1 MRLEFDEQGYVCCI
15 LYGCYTGTC
24 SEYTGL
30 VPTEPE
36 VYEDM
41 DDWADRAQTQAY
53 RLDSNGNLTY
63 DAERAA
69 SLPGEDDVEPLPTE
83 YLQKLGIIDAI
94 YPVGSI
100 YMSVNEVSPETLF
113 GGTWEQI
120 EDRFI
125 LAAGSTYEGGSDNA
139 DGVSQDVTVNIPKH
153 KHLTP
158 IIANDNVFGVWT
170 VGASESKTATNRIGV
185 SGSALTSSYTAKTYY
200 TAEDGACSTKVTVPP
215 TIPPYMAVFVWKR
228 TA

>member
-15 LYGCYTGTC
+15 LYGCSTGNC
-24 SEYTGL
+24 IEYTGL

-36 VYEDM
+36 EYEDI

-53 RLDSNGNLTY
+53 KLDNNGNLIY

-69 SLPGEDDVEPLPTE
+69 ALPDEDYQEPYSLEHLR
-83 YLQKLGIIDAI
+83 KLGIIDAI

-139 DGVSQDVTVNIPKH
+139 DGVSQDVTVKIPDH

-158 IIANDNVFGVWT
+158 IISNGSVFGLWT
-170 VGASESKTATNRIGV
+170 VGASKDITATNRIGV
-185 SGSALTSSYTAKTYY
+185 TGSAMTSSYTSKTYY
-200 TAEDGACSTKVTVPP
+200 TSEDGACNTKVTIPP
-215 TIPPYMAVFVWKR
+215 TLPPYMAVFVWKR

>member
-1 MRLEFDEQGYVCCI
+1 MHLKFDEQGYVCCI
-15 LYGCYTGTC
+15 LYGCHTDGC
-24 SEYTGL
+24 IEYAGI
-30 VPTEPE
+30 VPTQPE
-36 VYEDM
+36 EYEDI

-53 RLDSNGNLTY
+53 KLDGNGNLIY

-69 SLPGEDDVEPLPTE
+69 SLPEEDDVEPLPIE

-120 EDRFI
+120 EDRFL
-125 LAAGSTYEGGSDNA
+125 LASGSTYEAGTLGGKENHEHLAPIGYNTANKFMGITFAIGESTMNVNGDYAFYDNA
-139 DGVSQDVTVNIPKH
+139 MMTGSGN
-153 KHLTP
+153 
-158 IIANDNVFGVWT
+158 ANW
-170 VGASESKTATNRIGV
+170 K
-185 SGSALTSSYTAKTYY
+185 LAKTN
-200 TAEDGACSTKVTVPP
+200 TENNM
-215 TIPPYMAVFVWKR
+215 PPYLAVFVWKR